1 MEIRHIDHVTL
12 FVSDLAK
19 SLDFYTRIVGLH
31 LAYEGTLG
39 GGTYGAFLDVGE
51 TMINVIEDRS
61 LAEFIPHQHI
71 AMSVDDVDAVYER
84 LSSKGLAFDQPQP
97 ENLPAGY
104 ITGQRYIEFRDPD
117 GVRIEIVQ
125 RSADYY
131 RDHAENYSVTWD
143 D

>member
-12 FVSDLAK
+12 FVSDLAR
-19 SLDFYTRIVGLH
+19 SLEFYTGTVGLH

-39 GGTYGAFLDVGE
+39 GGIYGAFLDVGE

-61 LAEFIPHQHI
+61 LAGLIPHQHI
-71 AMSVDDVDAVYER
+71 AMSVDDVDAVYAQ
-84 LSSKGLAFDQPQP
+84 LSRKGLKFDQPEP
-97 ENLPAGY
+97 ENLPSGY

-131 RDHAENYSVTWD
+131 REHAEKYRVTWQD
-143 D
+143 

>member
-19 SLDFYTRIVGLH
+19 SLDFYTNIVGLH

-39 GGTYGAFLDVGE
+39 GGVYGAFLDVGE

-61 LAEFIPHQHI
+61 LASLIPYQHI
-71 AMSVDDVDAVYER
+71 AMSCDDVDAVFEKLR
-84 LSSKGLAFDQPQP
+84 GKNLVFDQPEP
-97 ENLPAGY
+97 ENLPGGY

-131 RDHAENYSVTWD
+131 REHAESFRVTWPD
-143 D
+143 